1 MGKYL
6 FLRWVEHIAF
16 AALGKG
22 TDSRQAVF
30 KGHDRTADRH
40 EMRALGQYQGDCW
53 KHFALAACQRTAA
66 DPGFASSRQS
76 LFIHIAQNNYYPIL
90 ITFRYVKLR
99 VTIFQLKIGKKKSP

>member
-40 EMRALGQYQGDCW
+40 EMRALGQFQGD
-53 KHFALAACQRTAA
+53 LSPRTA
-66 DPGFASSRQS
+66 DRPC
-76 LFIHIAQNNYYPIL
+76 
-90 ITFRYVKLR
+90 
-99 VTIFQLKIGKKKSP
+99 LKERRHRNLLKKSYDLILAYF